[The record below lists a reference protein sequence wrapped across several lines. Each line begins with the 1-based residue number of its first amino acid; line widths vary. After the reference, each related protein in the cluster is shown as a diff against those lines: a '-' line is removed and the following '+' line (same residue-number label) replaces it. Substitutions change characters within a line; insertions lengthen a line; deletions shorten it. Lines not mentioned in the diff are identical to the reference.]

1 MKICVTPAP
10 AYSEQGVNRQDILAI
25 TCVNFTLFRMEE
37 GAQIWG
43 WMVTFI
49 IYQMFSVLLPAFVVE
64 GMAKVEKEKLSRA
77 NDKLL
82 MEMKERK
89 QLEKFF
95 WRTKR
100 N

>member
-1 MKICVTPAP
+1 M
-10 AYSEQGVNRQDILAI
+10 
-25 TCVNFTLFRMEE
+25 
-37 GAQIWG
+37 
-43 WMVTFI
+43 TFI